1 MADICPSVSFVS
13 ALHQALYFPSGWST
27 FASGGFYEFYQSVTN
42 TTSSNLTLATR
53 SMKAQPWS
61 KRQQP
66 SDQDFPNY
74 SFQAISCGDSI
85 DQSDVTTQSVF
96 DEFIRVVENVSPMCK

>member
-1 MADICPSVSFVS
+1 MALIVD
-13 ALHQALYFPSGWST
+13 LHQALYFPFQWAS
-27 FASGGFYEFYQSVTN
+27 FASGEFYEFYQA
-42 TTSSNLTLATR
+42 TTQTTGSNLTLATR
-53 SMKAQPWS
+53 SMQERPWS